1 MKSKSRACWQL
12 DPEVYELT
20 VRARPAGK
28 LKPITGGVER
38 DREEGT
44 ERWRKVYLVGGG
56 EECSDHLAACR

>member
-1 MKSKSRACWQL
+1 M

-38 DREEGT
+38 DREEGKN
-44 ERWRKVYLVGGG
+44 R
-56 EECSDHLAACR
+56 EEGCT

>member
-1 MKSKSRACWQL
+1 ME
-12 DPEVYELT
+12 PEVYELT

-38 DREEGT
+38 EIGRRDREVEKRG
-44 ERWRKVYLVGGG
+44 RGVLLVGGG

>member
-1 MKSKSRACWQL
+1 ME
-12 DPEVYELT
+12 PEVYELT